1 MNQGFNTMK
10 GSAPSMAHL
19 QDAIVQVH
27 EDVSRLQGSMPLQT
41 QELHQEDRY
50 AEIRDGQSP
59 FRPSKKEAFLDLQD
73 AIVQVQEDVSRL
85 QGSMPVPMHS
95 SWTNHGHQ
103 DIHDEDLGMDQA
115 QYHRQQ
121 SGFSDTGNAF
131 LVNMRPDEYAVEGS
145 SERLNCSDV
154 HSEMNQ
160 DQHLGQDAYQDPRYM
175 EQEHVHRPIDYDEHH
190 DKDQQL
196 HSVHVDA
203 EASPLQESRS
213 RSDDQQEQEIFSER
227 PCLAQTILHTEVY
240 GFPQPVLLQ
249 LFDILPD
256 SRY

>member
-27 EDVSRLQGSMPLQT
+27 
-41 QELHQEDRY
+41 
-50 AEIRDGQSP
+50 
-59 FRPSKKEAFLDLQD
+59 
-73 AIVQVQEDVSRL
+73 EDVSRL

-154 HSEMNQ
+154 HGEMNQ

-175 EQEHVHRPIDYDEHH
+175 EQEHVQRPNDYDEHH

-196 HSVHVDA
+196 HSVHDDA
-203 EASPLQESRS
+203 SAMQESRS